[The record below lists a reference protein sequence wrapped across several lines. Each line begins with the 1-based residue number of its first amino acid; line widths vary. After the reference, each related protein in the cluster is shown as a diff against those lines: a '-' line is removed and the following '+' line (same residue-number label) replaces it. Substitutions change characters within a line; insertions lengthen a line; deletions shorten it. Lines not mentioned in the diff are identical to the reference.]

1 MIGKPHNAE
10 HGASPSRNNYYEAS
24 VLKQC
29 DIAQEWTDR
38 PVEENRKYRNR
49 PNYIHKCRM

>member
-1 MIGKPHNAE
+1 MQSMRLALPEIT
-10 HGASPSRNNYYEAS
+10 YYEAS

-49 PNYIHKCRM
+49 HHYIHKCRM

>member
-1 MIGKPHNAE
+1 MVGKPHNAE